1 MFSHFALLSLQQFS
15 FKLFKLC
22 IFVYIHYT
30 HKMIGTFTMLYE
42 YFTLACPKL
51 FFIYALSILISYI
64 NITYT
69 LEVEVSEVLEHT
81 KKQYVYI
88 CLLSINVT
96 LKFFQAQII
105 CAIFFYF
112 YI

>member
-1 MFSHFALLSLQQFS
+1 
-15 FKLFKLC
+15 
-22 IFVYIHYT
+22 
-30 HKMIGTFTMLYE
+30 MIGTFTMLYE

-88 CLLSINVT
+88 YKCDIKIFPGTNYLCY
-96 LKFFQAQII
+96 FFL
-105 CAIFFYF
+105 FLYLT
-112 YI
+112 